1 MMDEKVL
8 EKIALSVR
16 TLAMDAIQKANSGH
30 PGMVMGAAELG
41 AMLYGEILRH
51 DPSDPKWPDRDRFV
65 LSAGHASMFLYSLLH
80 LSGYADMTL
89 DALKSFRQ
97 IGSPAAGHPEY
108 GASGGIEMTTGPLG
122 QGLATSVGMA
132 VAETM
137 LAARFNTGKR
147 KIVDHYTYAL
157 SGDGCMQE
165 GVSGE
170 ASSLAGH
177 LGLGKLIVFYDSNKI
192 TIDGPTTLSFTENV
206 AKRYEAYGWQVLSG
220 SMYNFDEI
228 ARLISQAKAETKKPS
243 LIILT
248 SVIGKGAPNKQ
259 NTAEAHGAPLGMEEL
274 VAARKALEVPNPEG
288 GFDFYIAPEAAAFF
302 KAKREEW
309 KKTREAWLAEF
320 DAWAKENPDKKKEW
334 DDFHSG
340 KAAKA
345 ALPSFAAGEKIATRA
360 AGNKALAAIAAVN
373 ANLVG
378 GSADLK
384 GPNAVGIPGAAV
396 YSASERGG
404 RYFHFGI
411 REFAMAA
418 IANGISLH
426 GGFRSFCATF
436 MVFSDYL
443 RPALRLSAL
452 MKQPVIYVLTHDSIF
467 VGEDGPTHQPVEH
480 LAALRAIPNLAV
492 LRPADAEET
501 AEAWAMAM
509 ERNDGPTALALSRQN
524 IAVFTKDDPGWKN
537 KIRQGAYVVKKA
549 AGPIDAV
556 IIATGSEVGL
566 ALEAAVLSGK
576 SVQVVSM
583 ISRELFT
590 SQSEAVRNGVIPPG
604 TRTFVCEAGISQGW
618 ERWAKPEDILSI
630 ERFGESGP
638 AEKVAEHLGLTAKA
652 LAELIKAARG
662 AV

>member
-1 MMDEKVL
+1 MDVKAL

-30 PGMVMGAAELG
+30 PGMPMGAAELG

-89 DALKSFRQ
+89 EALKSFRQ

-132 VAETM
+132 IAETM
-137 LAARFNTGKR
+137 LAARFNTPGR
-147 KIVDHYTYAL
+147 KIVDHFTYVLA
-157 SGDGCMQE
+157 GDGCMQE

-177 LGLGKLIVFYDSNKI
+177 LGLGKLIVYYDSNKI
-192 TIDGPTTLSFTENV
+192 TIDGSTDLAFSEDV
-206 AKRYEAYGWQVLSG
+206 AKRYEAYGWQVLRG
-220 SMYNFDEI
+220 SMYDFDGI
-228 ARLISQAKAETKKPS
+228 AGLTAQAKAETKKPS
-243 LIILT
+243 LIILI
-248 SVIGKGAPNKQ
+248 SIIGKGAPNKQ
-259 NTAEAHGAPLGMEEL
+259 NTADAHGAPLGMEE
-274 VAARKALEVPNPEG
+274 VIAARKALGVPKTED

-309 KKTREAWLAEF
+309 KKARESWLAEF
-320 DAWAKENPDKKKEW
+320 EAWAKENPDKKKEW
-334 DDFHSG
+334 DAYHSG
-340 KAAKA
+340 KAAEA
-345 ALPSFAAGEKIATRA
+345 ALPSFAAGEKVATRT
-360 AGNKALAAIAAVN
+360 AGNKSLAAIAAVN

-384 GPNAVGIPGAAV
+384 GPNAVGIPGARV
-396 YSASERGG
+396 YSASDRGG

-418 IANGISLH
+418 ISNGISLH
-426 GGFRSFCATF
+426 GGFRPFCATF

-452 MKQPVIYVLTHDSIF
+452 MALPVIYVLTHDSIF

-480 LAALRAIPNLAV
+480 LAALRAIPNLAM

-509 ERNDGPTALALSRQN
+509 GRNDGPTALALSRQN
-524 IAVFTKDDPGWKN
+524 IAVFAKEDPNWKDN
-537 KIRQGAYVVKKA
+537 IRRGAYIVKKA
-549 AGPIDAV
+549 EGPADAV
-556 IIATGSEVGL
+556 IVATGSEVGL
-566 ALEAAVLSGK
+566 ALEAAALSGK
-576 SVQVVSM
+576 NVQVISM
-583 ISRELFT
+583 ISRELFA
-590 SQSEAVRNGVIPPG
+590 SQGDAVRNSVIPAG
-604 TRTFVCEAGISQGW
+604 VRTIVCEAGVSQGW
-618 ERWAKPEDILSI
+618 ERWAKPEDIFSI
-630 ERFGESGP
+630 NRFGESGP
-638 AEKVAEHLGLTAKA
+638 ADKVAEHLGFTAKA
-652 LAELIKAARG
+652 LAELINAARG
-662 AV
+662 VA

>member
-1 MMDEKVL
+1 MDVNALEKV
-8 EKIALSVR
+8 ALSVR

-89 DALKSFRQ
+89 DALRSFRQ
-97 IGSPAAGHPEY
+97 IGSRAAGHPEY

-132 VAETM
+132 IAETM
-137 LAARFNTGKR
+137 LAARFNTGKH
-147 KIVDHYTYAL
+147 KIVDHFTYAL
-157 SGDGCMQE
+157 SGDGCLQE

-170 ASSLAGH
+170 TSSLAGH

-192 TIDGPTTLSFTENV
+192 TIDGPTALSFTEDT

-228 ARLISQAKAETKKPS
+228 ADLTARAKAETKKPS
-243 LIILT
+243 LIILS

-259 NTAEAHGAPLGMEEL
+259 NTADAHGAPLGMEE
-274 VAARKALEVPNPEG
+274 VIAARKALGVPKTEE
-288 GFDFYIAPEAAAFF
+288 GFDFYIAPEATAFF

-309 KKTREAWLAEF
+309 KKAREAWLMEF
-320 DAWAKENPDKKKEW
+320 EAWAKENPDKKTEW
-334 DDFHSG
+334 DAFHSG
-340 KAAKA
+340 RAVKAI
-345 ALPSFAAGEKIATRA
+345 LPTFAAGEKVATRS
-360 AGNKALAAIAAVN
+360 AGNKSLAAIAAAN

-384 GPNAVGIPGAAV
+384 GPNAVGIPGAAI

-418 IANGISLH
+418 ISNGITLH

-452 MKQPVIYVLTHDSIF
+452 MGLPVIYVLTHDSIF

-480 LAALRAIPNLAV
+480 LAALRAIPNLTV

-501 AEAWAMAM
+501 AEAWTMAM
-509 ERNDGPTALALSRQN
+509 ERNDGPTVLALSRQN
-524 IAVFTKDDPGWKN
+524 IAVFTKDDHEWKSN
-537 KIRQGAYVVKKA
+537 IRRGAYVVRNA
-549 AGPIDAV
+549 QGPADVV

-566 ALEAAVLSGK
+566 ALEAAALSGK
-576 SVQVVSM
+576 KAQVVSM
-583 ISRELFT
+583 INRELFA
-590 SQSEAVRNGVIPPG
+590 SQSAAVRDSVIPQG
-604 TRTFVCEAGISQGW
+604 VRTFVCEAGVSQGW
-618 ERWAKPEDILSI
+618 ERWAKPEDIFSLN
-630 ERFGESGP
+630 RFGESGP
-638 AEKVAEHLGLTAKA
+638 AEKVAEHLGFTAKA
-652 LAELIKAARG
+652 LAEKIRE
-662 AV
+662 